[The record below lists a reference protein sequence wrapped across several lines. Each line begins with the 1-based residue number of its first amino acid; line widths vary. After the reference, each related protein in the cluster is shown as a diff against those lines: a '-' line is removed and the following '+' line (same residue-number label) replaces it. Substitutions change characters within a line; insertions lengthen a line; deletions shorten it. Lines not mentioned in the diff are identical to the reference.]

1 MREPNV
7 ELDRDRMEQLR
18 NQARDE
24 LVDQYHQQK
33 MLARAARKCG
43 NPTQASS
50 HQRQVDYLYKMIT
63 ALDTPI
69 TDDADTHLQ
78 EAPL

>member
-1 MREPNV
+1 MKEPNV
-7 ELDRDRMEQLR
+7 ELHRDHMEQLR
-18 NQARDE
+18 NQARDQ

-43 NPTQASS
+43 NPIQASS
-50 HQRQVDYLYKMIT
+50 HQHQVDYLYKMII
-63 ALDTPI
+63 ALDAPM

-78 EAPL
+78 EAAL